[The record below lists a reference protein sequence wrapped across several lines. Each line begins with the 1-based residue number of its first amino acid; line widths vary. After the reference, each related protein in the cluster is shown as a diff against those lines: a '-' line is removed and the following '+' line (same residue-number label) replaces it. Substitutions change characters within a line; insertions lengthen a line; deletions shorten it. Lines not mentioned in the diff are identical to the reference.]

1 MKRVRVRRDHP
12 YAPVWTLLMLLVAL
26 TIYLV
31 TEGVAAPARQ
41 AVSSPVEQVTWALP
55 ALSVNLVVLSRAG
68 DEASARIEAA
78 RYVARGAAGYI
89 LPGASE
95 YLIVGAGYESAEE
108 AAKVMKKL
116 SEGEKI
122 AASVAVREAPA
133 LSVRLTGTSA
143 QVTALMGAE
152 ASLRHETNALGEAA
166 FKLDAGEIQLSGARE
181 ALLSARAEAKK
192 AREALIKA
200 VSGEENKA
208 SQGLTALLT
217 SLEDAAATM
226 LYNAQSS
233 PLFFSSQM
241 KYNYIDLRLRHID
254 FINRLAAGEVS

>member
-12 YAPVWTLLMLLVAL
+12 YASAWTLLMLLVAL
-26 TIYLV
+26 TMYLV
-31 TEGVAAPARQ
+31 TEGVSAPARQ

-55 ALSVNLVVLSRAG
+55 ALSVSLVVLSRAG
-68 DEASARIEAA
+68 DEAAARIEAA

-95 YLIVGAGYESAEE
+95 YLIVGAGYESGDE

-116 SEGEKI
+116 SEDEKI
-122 AASVAVREAPA
+122 TASVAAREAPA
-133 LSVRLTGTSA
+133 LSVRLTGTRA

-152 ASLRHETNALGEAA
+152 AALRQQTNALGEAA
-166 FKLDAGEIQLSGARE
+166 FSLDAGEIQLAGARE
-181 ALLSARAEAKK
+181 ALLSARAEVKK
-192 AREALIKA
+192 ARETLTKA
-200 VSGEENKA
+200 ASGEENKA
-208 SQGLTALLT
+208 SQGLTALL
-217 SLEDAAATM
+217 SALEDAAATM

-254 FINRLAAGEVS
+254 YINRLAAGEVS